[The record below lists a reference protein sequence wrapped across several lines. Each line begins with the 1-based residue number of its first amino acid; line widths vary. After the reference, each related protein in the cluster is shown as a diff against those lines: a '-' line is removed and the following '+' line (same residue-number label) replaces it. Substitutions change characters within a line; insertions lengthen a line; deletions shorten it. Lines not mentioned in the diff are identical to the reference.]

1 MVTHVDR
8 RQGEDWAE
16 KMVARVVDL
25 IGVPAA
31 GIELAQRREGDE
43 VREGCI
49 SCDVRPDGWESHTG
63 AVLLGEIVQDFAVR
77 SADRRGHTLRNIAA
91 VLQGYGA
98 APSFQG
104 PAHFTGFDVFVGFLM
119 LDALVANQ
127 DRHSENWSVILG
139 PDRERA
145 LMASYDHASSLGF
158 GETDQRRH
166 LLLTTDEGIA
176 RWVRKGTAQR
186 FESGSR
192 TTLVELAH
200 VGFDM
205 VEEGVRSH
213 WLGKL
218 QSVTTAQLWTSVAD
232 VDRMSRP
239 ERRFCYEVMVAN
251 RERMLQ

>member
-1 MVTHVDR
+1 M
-8 RQGEDWAE
+8 
-16 KMVARVVDL
+16 
-25 IGVPAA
+25 
-31 GIELAQRREGDE
+31 
-43 VREGCI
+43 
-49 SCDVRPDGWESHTG
+49 S
-63 AVLLGEIVQDFAVR
+63 
-77 SADRRGHTLRNIAA
+77 NIAA

-98 APSFQG
+98 APGFQG
-104 PAHFTGFDVFVGFLM
+104 PAHFTGFDVFVSYLM
-119 LDALVANQ
+119 LDAFVANQ
-127 DRHSENWSVILG
+127 DRHSENWSVLLG

-158 GETDQRRH
+158 GEQRRH
-166 LLLTTDEGIA
+166 RLLTTDGGIA

-192 TTLVELAH
+192 STLVELAH
-200 VGFDM
+200 AGFDM

-232 VDRMSRP
+232 VDRMSRL
-239 ERRFCYEVMVAN
+239 ERRFCYEVMVTN